1 MVLELP
7 ADDPE
12 GGVDEVVID
21 VDLGEPV
28 AGARRH
34 PLLVEV
40 VVNHDGGARGRDALL
55 GACLAGKENNKK
67 DVKNCVLERRSMLGL
82 TV

>member
-1 MVLELP
+1 MTQIFRFFGPRHSHLVVLELP

-28 AGARRH
+28 AGAGGH

-40 VVNHDGGARGRDALL
+40 VVDHDGRARRRDALL
-55 GACLAGKENNKK
+55 GACLAGKEN
-67 DVKNCVLERRSMLGL
+67 R
-82 TV
+82 

>member
-1 MVLELP
+1 MVLQLP

-28 AGARRH
+28 AGAGGH

-40 VVNHDGGARGRDALL
+40 VVDHDGRARGRDALL
-55 GACLAGKENNKK
+55 GA
-67 DVKNCVLERRSMLGL
+67 RL
-82 TV
+82 TATGDGEMGIIYFSDR

>member
-40 VVNHDGGARGRDALL
+40 VVDHDGGARRGDALL
-55 GACLAGKENNKK
+55 GT
-67 DVKNCVLERRSMLGL
+67 GL
-82 TV
+82 TEKNRKEICNRLQLWQNRSIIL